1 MEKTKGVIM
10 KNEIVE
16 SSIRN
21 IVSDDSFVKA
31 MDDIIQLHTDIIIN
45 SDVSEKDTRE
55 IAYIKIKVVNEIL
68 SHLQSI
74 ADGEKITKSKWNI

>member
-1 MEKTKGVIM
+1 MAIL
-10 KNEIVE
+10 E

-21 IVSDDSFVKA
+21 VINDGSFKEA
-31 MDDIIQLHTDIIIN
+31 MSDIIQLHTDMILN
-45 SDVSEKDTRE
+45 SDIDEKETRE

-74 ADGEKITKSKWNI
+74 ADGDKIKKAKWNI

>member
-1 MEKTKGVIM
+1 M
-10 KNEIVE
+10 EIVE

-74 ADGEKITKSKWNI
+74 ADGDKIKKAKWNI

>member
-1 MEKTKGVIM
+1 MAIL
-10 KNEIVE
+10 E

-21 IVSDDSFVKA
+21 VINDGSFKEA
-31 MDDIIQLHTDIIIN
+31 MSDIIQLHTDMILN
-45 SDVSEKDTRE
+45 SDIDEKDTRE

-74 ADGEKITKSKWNI
+74 ADGDKINKAKWNI

>member
-1 MEKTKGVIM
+1 MAIL
-10 KNEIVE
+10 E

-21 IVSDDSFVKA
+21 VINDGSFKEA
-31 MDDIIQLHTDIIIN
+31 MSDIIQLHTDMILN
-45 SDVSEKDTRE
+45 SDIDEKDTRE

-74 ADGEKITKSKWNI
+74 ADGDKIKKAKWNI

>member
-1 MEKTKGVIM
+1 MAIS
-10 KNEIVE
+10 E

-21 IVSDDSFVKA
+21 IINDGSFNQV
-31 MDDIIQLHTDIIIN
+31 MSDIIQLHTDMILN
-45 SDVSEKDTRE
+45 SDVDEKETRE

-74 ADGEKITKSKWNI
+74 ADGDKINKAKWNI